1 MELIIGKIIEKILEL
16 AGSGFER
23 VSATLGWSQETQKLG
38 CQVLVLLAG
47 LGFVAVVC
55 YASLRCIII
64 YGGDCP

>member
-1 MELIIGKIIEKILEL
+1 MELLIGEIIEKILEL

-47 LGFVAVVC
+47 LRRRK
-55 YASLRCIII
+55 SLDAKCSFFWQ
-64 YGGDCP
+64 D